1 MSIICIKDAM
11 VLDAGSSYNGQQKDI
26 VIENGLIS
34 RIGDNIDTN
43 GMEVISGN
51 GLFVSPGWFDMR
63 VNFWDPGFEYKE
75 DLESGCEAAA
85 YGGFTSVAL
94 LPETE
99 PQISGKAQVE
109 YIKSKSAKNIVN
121 IYPTASIS
129 QKKDEQVLSEMQDLC
144 RSGAVAFSS
153 GYRAVPD
160 EGFLL
165 RALLYAGNI
174 SCPLILFPEN
184 KSIAG
189 KGMMN
194 EGLINVQLGL
204 KGIPVL
210 AEEIEIQKIISLCR
224 YSRTRIHIS
233 GISSALAVD
242 LLRNA
247 KEEGLPVTADVYM
260 HQLYFSEED
269 LLDFNTN
276 LKLRPPLRSKEDQ
289 VALRNAVLEGVIDC
303 VVSNHTPH
311 EDDSKKCEF
320 DIAAFGATGIQTLFS
335 QFIEVFGTDN
345 LNLFLQT
352 TCINPRRIL
361 NIAVPE
367 INEGTS
373 AELTVFD
380 VNSAWKLDENT
391 NKSKSR
397 NNPLWNSELQG
408 KAIAIVNKG
417 CLKVLN

>member
-1 MSIICIKDAM
+1 MSIFCIKDAM
-11 VLDAGSSYNGQQKDI
+11 VHDAGSRYNGQRKDI
-26 VIENGLIS
+26 LIEDGFIS
-34 RIGDNIDTN
+34 RIEDNIDIK
-43 GMEVISGN
+43 GIEIISGN
-51 GLFVSPGWFDMR
+51 GINVSPGWFDMR
-63 VNFWDPGFEYKE
+63 VNFWDPGFEHKE

-109 YIKSKSAKNIVN
+109 YIKSKSANNIVSV
-121 IYPTASIS
+121 YPTATIS

-144 RSGAVAFSS
+144 KSGAVAFSS

-165 RALLYAGNI
+165 RALLYSGNL

-210 AEEIEIQKIISLCR
+210 AEEVEIQKILSLCR
-224 YSRTRIHIS
+224 YSGTRVHIS
-233 GISSALAVD
+233 GISTSVSVM
-242 LLRNA
+242 LLKKAR
-247 KEEGLPVTADVYM
+247 EEGLPVTADVYM
-260 HQLYFSEED
+260 HNLYFNEAD

-289 VALRNAVLEGVIDC
+289 TALRNAVLDGTIDC

-311 EDDSKKCEF
+311 EDDSKRCEF
-320 DIAAFGATGIQTLFS
+320 DLAAFGATGVQTLFS
-335 QFIEVFGTDN
+335 QFIEVFGIDS
-345 LNLFLQT
+345 LDLFLQT
-352 TCINPRRIL
+352 VCYNPRRIL
-361 NIAVPE
+361 NIAQPE
-367 INEGTS
+367 IKEGTS

-380 VNSAWKLDENT
+380 VHSEWKFDENS
-391 NKSKSR
+391 NKSKSG
-397 NNPLWNSELQG
+397 NNPLWNFTLKG
-408 KAIAIVNKG
+408 KALAIVNKG
-417 CLKVLN
+417 ALKILK

>member
-1 MSIICIKDAM
+1 MSIICVKDAM
-11 VLDAGSSYNGQQKDI
+11 VLDAGSPFNGQRKDI
-26 VIENGLIS
+26 IIENGIIS
-34 RIGDNIDTN
+34 RIGNNFETD
-43 GMEVISGN
+43 GMKVISGN

-109 YIKSKSAKNIVN
+109 YIKSKSANNIVN
-121 IYPTASIS
+121 VYPTATIS

-144 RSGAVAFSS
+144 KSGAVAFSS

-165 RALLYAGNI
+165 RALLYSGNI
-174 SCPLILFPEN
+174 SCPLILIPEN

-210 AEEIEIQKIISLCR
+210 AEEVELHKIISLCR
-224 YSRTRIHIS
+224 YSGTRVHIS
-233 GISSALAVD
+233 GISSALAVK
-242 LLRNA
+242 LLQNA
-247 KEEGLPVTADVYM
+247 KEEGLPITADVYM
-260 HQLYFSEED
+260 HQLYFTEND

-276 LKLRPPLRSKEDQ
+276 LKLRPPLRATEDQ
-289 VALRNAVLEGVIDC
+289 LALRNAVLEGVIDC

-311 EDDSKKCEF
+311 EDDSKRCEF
-320 DIAAFGATGIQTLFS
+320 DIAAFGATGVQTVFS
-335 QFIEVFGTDN
+335 QFIEVFGKDSI
-345 LNLFLQT
+345 NLFLQT

-367 INEGTS
+367 IKEGFA

-380 VNSAWKLDENT
+380 LNAVWKLDDKS

-397 NNPLWNSELQG
+397 NTPFWNAELKG
-408 KAIAIVNKG
+408 RAVAIINKG
-417 CLKVLN
+417 NVKVLN